1 MPFPL
6 WPPRRVRPSGT
17 EKSCTSARD
26 RRELTHSS
34 IWLLVGAFL
43 AGAYL
48 WVNVAW
54 IWRYVVSCDSDFQRY
69 VLAARSVLSGQSP
82 YILYDFDYPPLV
94 AFLFLPFAPLSDLAA
109 HVLWFAC
116 NHALYL
122 YAAWRLWRH
131 LGGDRIAGLSVAV
144 VWVLMGAAPQSFA
157 LGQVN
162 ALLLVLIL
170 LWMGSATG
178 GWVGRELPIA
188 LSCAI
193 KLWPGGLLLPLVF
206 RSRWQRLWRGLSLVT
221 VAVVVPYVALWLFFD
236 GPSLPRSSA
245 YWLGTPSIFN
255 LSLPAFCT
263 RILTAPSS
271 GASLPETWI
280 KGNLPSQVVISP
292 FEKLVSLVSAVA
304 ALALLLLVLVKM
316 RPKRQVDPTFDENLA
331 VLSGL
336 FLAMPI
342 VWTHY
347 YLVLSPVLAFLF
359 CRYWRSRR
367 FLLAAGTSFLELVM
381 TWLPLMGMDWY
392 LGRYGYTLQ
401 HPVAFWLITG
411 LPQLANSLVFAMLL
425 RESTRRSGD
434 RSQACV
440 GHAH

>member
-1 MPFPL
+1 MLPGSLRHRQPT
-6 WPPRRVRPSGT
+6 GT
-17 EKSCTSARD
+17 ETVRTPPSCGRQLSRPLAWVIPGF
-26 RRELTHSS
+26 L
-34 IWLLVGAFL
+34 L
-43 AGAYL
+43 AGTYL
-48 WVNVAW
+48 WVNMAW
-54 IWRYVVSCDSDFQRY
+54 IWRYVVSCESDFQRY
-69 VLAARSVLSGQSP
+69 ILAARSLLRGQSP
-82 YILYDFDYPPLV
+82 YTLFDFDYPPLV

-131 LGGDRIAGLSVAV
+131 LGGDRIAGLSVGI

-170 LWMGSATG
+170 LWIGSATG
-178 GWVGRELPIA
+178 GWVRRELPIA
-188 LSCAI
+188 LGCAI

-206 RSRWQRLWRGLSLVT
+206 RRRWWRLWRGLSLIT
-221 VAVVVPYVALWLFFD
+221 VAVVVPYVGLSLFFD

-255 LSLPAFCT
+255 LSLPALFT
-263 RILTAPSS
+263 RIMTAPPS

-292 FEKLVSLVSAVA
+292 FEKLVSLISAVT
-304 ALALLLLVLVKM
+304 ALALLLLILGRM
-316 RPKRQVDPTFDENLA
+316 RPRRQVDPTFAENLA
-331 VLSGL
+331 VLAGL

-367 FLLAAGTSFLELVM
+367 FSLAAGTLLLELVM
-381 TWLPLMGMDWY
+381 TWLPLIGLDWY

-401 HPVAFWLITG
+401 NPLAFWLITG
-411 LPQLANSLVFAMLL
+411 LPLVGNSVVFAMLL
-425 RESTRRSGD
+425 QASTRRSAD
-434 RSQACV
+434 CFQPTVELAP
-440 GHAH
+440 